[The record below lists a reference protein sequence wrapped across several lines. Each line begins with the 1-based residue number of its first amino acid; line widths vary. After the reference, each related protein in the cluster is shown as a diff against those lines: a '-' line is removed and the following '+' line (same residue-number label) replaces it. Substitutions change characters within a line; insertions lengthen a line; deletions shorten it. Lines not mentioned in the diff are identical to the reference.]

1 MAPSRPPSRHFRALM
16 GVPPP
21 AKSGPASSPSFPRQ
35 SRSSSP
41 ARYVLHQAP
50 AAALRPRRALNLHCA
65 VLVAVCEPPRPRP
78 PLSVSCISLNGAAA
92 TAGPQSAR
100 QPPPRL
106 AESRDELS
114 LPNAAAAA
122 LCTAKAIYAHSG
134 SRTHQTWPHSILM
147 APHPNRNRDCDHAR
161 LRELPVRCRAR

>member
-65 VLVAVCEPPRPRP
+65 VLVAVCEPPGPRP
-78 PLSVSCISLNGAAA
+78 PLSVSCINLKGAAA
-92 TAGPQSAR
+92 TAGPQFAR

-114 LPNAAAAA
+114 PKRRGCCPLHSEGRLCTLRLSHTSNVAA
-122 LCTAKAIYAHSG
+122 LYSHGAS
-134 SRTHQTWPHSILM
+134 PE
-147 APHPNRNRDCDHAR
+147 P
-161 LRELPVRCRAR
+161 

>member
-50 AAALRPRRALNLHCA
+50 AAALRPRRALNLALCSARCCLRATAPPPAPQRVMYQSERCRRHRRP
-65 VLVAVCEPPRPRP
+65 AVCA
-78 PLSVSCISLNGAAA
+78 AAA
-92 TAGPQSAR
+92 TQTR
-100 QPPPRL
+100 R
-106 AESRDELS
+106 ESRRALS
-114 LPNAAAAA
+114 PKRRGCCPLHSEGRLCTLRLSHTSNVAA
-122 LCTAKAIYAHSG
+122 LYSH
-134 SRTHQTWPHSILM
+134 